1 MYVTET
7 LKRAYE
13 RVTGRGKPTTR
24 QVRAAVARR
33 RPKTFMFADDG
44 TIPNNPDV
52 PVLLYPQVVDLARAA
67 DPAAV
72 FEELFAANDWGESW
86 RNGIY
91 DYVHYHSA
99 IHEALGI
106 ARGRARVRLGGEKG
120 EEVDLE
126 AGDVVVLPAGT
137 GHQCLMQ
144 SEDFLVVGAYPPSGE
159 YDLCRGSKADHEKAL
174 AAIPLCPPPNFDP
187 VYGKSGPLTKH
198 WRDALAH
205 KKSPRPTATRRD
217 KLVS

>member
-13 RVTGRGKPTTR
+13 RVTGRGKPSTR
-24 QVRAAVARR
+24 QVRAAVVRR
-33 RPKTFMFADDG
+33 RPKTFMFKDDG

-52 PVLLYPQVVDLARAA
+52 PVLLYPQVVDLSHD

-72 FEELFAANDWGESW
+72 FEELFAANDWGDSW

-91 DYVHYHSA
+91 DYVHYHSS

-106 ARGRARVRLGGEKG
+106 ARGRARVRLGGDKG
-120 EEVDLE
+120 EEVDLT

-159 YDLCRGSKADHEKAL
+159 YDLCRGSEADHEKAL
-174 AAIPLCPPPNFDP
+174 AAIPLVPPPNFDP

-198 WRDALAH
+198 WRDALKH
-205 KKSPRPTATRRD
+205 KKSPRPSGKRRD
-217 KLVS
+217 KLS

>member
-13 RVTGRGKPTTR
+13 RVTGKGKPTVR
-24 QVRAAVARR
+24 QARAAVARR
-33 RPKTFMFADDG
+33 RPKTFMFKDDG

-52 PVLLYPQVVDLARAA
+52 PVLFYPQVVDLAGEH

-72 FEELFAANDWGESW
+72 FEALFAANDWGSSW

-99 IHEALGI
+99 IHEVLGI
-106 ARGRARVRLGGEKG
+106 ARGQARVRLGGDKG
-120 EEVDLE
+120 EEVDLR

-137 GHQCLMQ
+137 GHQNLMQ

-159 YDLCRGSKADHEKAL
+159 YDLCRGSKADHERAL
-174 AAIPLCPPPNFDP
+174 ASIPLCPPPNFDP
-187 VYGKSGPLTKH
+187 VYGKSGPLTRH
-198 WRDALAH
+198 WRDKLKH
-205 KKSPRPTATRRD
+205 KTTPRQSTR
-217 KLVS
+217 KLSS